1 MPIIGD
7 IFQNKPSSMAN
18 ITKLNNV
25 VSIIYHFISSF
36 RVELKKRNSQI
47 ILLNTASN
55 VYKSETQTAI
65 QNLENL
71 KEELNQVLLYKGD
84 ISITRASVA

>member
-1 MPIIGD
+1 MREIT
-7 IFQNKPSSMAN
+7 N
-18 ITKLNNV
+18 IC
-25 VSIIYHFISSF
+25 F

-55 VYKSETQTAI
+55 VYKTETQTAI

-71 KEELNQVLLYKGD
+71 KEELNQV
-84 ISITRASVA
+84 SI

>member
-1 MPIIGD
+1 M
-7 IFQNKPSSMAN
+7 IFF
-18 ITKLNNV
+18 
-25 VSIIYHFISSF
+25 YF

-55 VYKSETQTAI
+55 VYKTETQTAI

-71 KEELNQVLLYKGD
+71 KEELNQV
-84 ISITRASVA
+84 SI

>member
-1 MPIIGD
+1 
-7 IFQNKPSSMAN
+7 MAN
-18 ITKLNNV
+18 ITKLNDIV
-25 VSIIYHFISSF
+25 ILFLF
-36 RVELKKRNSQI
+36 LRVELKKRNSQI

>member
-1 MPIIGD
+1 
-7 IFQNKPSSMAN
+7 MAN
-18 ITKLNNV
+18 ITKLNNIV
-25 VSIIYHFISSF
+25 YSNSIILFL

-84 ISITRASVA
+84 ILITRASVA